1 MLEKVK
7 FFINIGCEA
16 GVIIRGLQNHFSDVI
31 IHPKNVYNAINLF

>member
-7 FFINIGCEA
+7 FFVNIGYKA
-16 GVIIRGLQNHFSDVI
+16 GVIICELQNHFPDAI